1 MKELLISFVRWP
13 AAILWVWVVGPCLA
27 RLFGFPIRT
36 AFWKPDRQN
45 QQLTRPQFIWA
56 FGLLVFGIGF
66 GIVNLDSDTIHTFL
80 LAKSWSA
87 KLVPL
92 GFQLALSIVMGTAI
106 AFWCAP
112 AQLDEPPVTK
122 LDLS

>member
-56 FGLLVFGIGF
+56 FGVLVFGIGF

-87 KLVPL
+87 KLVP
-92 GFQLALSIVMGTAI
+92 
-106 AFWCAP
+106 
-112 AQLDEPPVTK
+112 
-122 LDLS
+122 